1 MSNTKINSR
10 QLKSVSGSYES
21 LYHEIRDFVNIQA
34 DNMMDVDISYV
45 ADEKGNIIREVLSD
59 TSVPPV
65 IISDT
70 EYVYNASGGIDYEL
84 TIRGGNRIKK
94 TYRYD
99 TSGNIVGVSIRV
111 NP

>member
-1 MSNTKINSR
+1 MNPR
-10 QLKSVSGSYES
+10 QLKSVSGIYDS
-21 LYHEIRDFVNIQA
+21 LYHEMRDIVNIQA

-45 ADEKGNIIREVLSD
+45 ADTNGNIIREVVSD

-65 IISDT
+65 VISDT
-70 EYVYNASGGIDYEL
+70 EYAYSTEGGIDYEL
-84 TIRGGNRIKK
+84 TTRGGNRIKK